1 MMVIMNPKEKLD
13 LIFQITRKISE
24 EPYSHEDVHHLL
36 GEYSDDVSKP
46 AYDHYS
52 GRYLDSIEDYT
63 KQILRNFDVN
73 SLKTI
78 ADNFD
83 LFWNN
88 FDLDEPSCWANE
100 KSKIKVFISHLSADK
115 DKAHRFKSALEANN
129 FIGFVAHDDIEPTSE
144 WRKEILR
151 ALNNMDIFVCL
162 ISENYKDSF
171 WCQQEIGYAMCRG
184 KTIIPI
190 KFDAADPLGFI
201 SAYQAINRG
210 EKRAEQVV
218 QEIIDLIQTNDKLAY
233 LKDKIVTQDIE
244 VPF

>member
-1 MMVIMNPKEKLD
+1 MMVIMTHKEKLD
-13 LIFQITRKISE
+13 LIFQITRKICE
-24 EPYSHEDVHHLL
+24 EPYLHEDVHYLL
-36 GEYSDDVSKP
+36 RG
-46 AYDHYS
+46 YS
-52 GRYLDSIEDYT
+52 GDLSEPIYSSEYGYLYTIEAYT
-63 KQILRNFDVN
+63 KQLLREFDEN
-73 SLKTI
+73 SLRRI
-78 ADNFD
+78 AADFG
-83 LFWNN
+83 LFWGN
-88 FDLDEPSCWANE
+88 FDLDEPSCWANK
-100 KSKIKVFISHLSADK
+100 KSKIKVFISHLSSDK
-115 DKAHRFKSALEANN
+115 HNAHRLKSALEVDN

-190 KFDAADPLGFI
+190 KFDATDPLGFI

-233 LKDKIVTQDIE
+233 IKDKIVTQDIE